1 VPNLVES
8 VKLDKE
14 ESRALITETVASATG
29 CFAVES
35 INFPLMLPSAR
46 WAKTG
51 CEQKAVTSK
60 NKRDILI
67 AVQMVR
73 KDRRKTNGVLA
84 E

>member
-1 VPNLVES
+1 
-8 VKLDKE
+8 
-14 ESRALITETVASATG
+14 
-29 CFAVES
+29 
-35 INFPLMLPSAR
+35 MLPSAR

-73 KDRRKTNGVLA
+73 KDRRKTDGVLA